1 MGCCCFCA
9 DSHECC
15 LFAAMYITDPVS
27 VKKCLSQSTV
37 GLLRA
42 CIAVQLVD
50 NYQSSALISA
60 ALYADSQ

>member
-1 MGCCCFCA
+1 
-9 DSHECC
+9 
-15 LFAAMYITDPVS
+15 MYITDPVS